1 MARFKNKKTG
11 NIVNVKDKGTIA
23 LMEKSEQYEAVK
35 EKKKGNNAG
44 AANGLGNNADDNA
57 K

>member
-23 LMEKSEQYEAVK
+23 LMQKSEQYEAVK
-35 EKKKGNNAG
+35 EKNSGT
-44 AANGLGNNADDNA
+44 AANGNNGGTA

>member
-23 LMEKSEQYEAVK
+23 LMQKSEQYEAVK
-35 EKKKGNNAG
+35 EKKGANNSG
-44 AANGLGNNADDNA
+44 AANGGNAE
-57 K
+57 

>member
-23 LMEKSEQYEAVK
+23 LMQKSEQYEAIK
-35 EKKKGNNAG
+35 EKKGSNNSG
-44 AANGLGNNADDNA
+44 VANGGNANNGENAE
-57 K
+57 

>member
-35 EKKKGNNAG
+35 EKKKGNNADG
-44 AANGLGNNADDNA
+44 NA